1 MKRLYWLVPV
11 VVVLI
16 TAAILLTQD
25 SRKLAPEVDYTT
37 LQGTTSNLAS
47 MKGKVVLV
55 NFWATTCPGC
65 VEEMANLGSLQNKFG
80 PKGYET
86 LSVAMQYDPQLYV
99 QNFVS
104 QQKMPFIITHDLSG
118 NIAKAFGDVS
128 LTPTSFLI
136 DKQGRIVKRYLGTIN
151 KTELEKEITLLI

>member
-136 DKQGRIVKRYLGTIN
+136 DKNGKIVKQYLGAIN
-151 KTELEKEITLLI
+151 KEQLETTIENLL